1 MNWAREIW
9 EDIYTVR
16 MSEIWRRG
24 EVAGKK
30 AK

>member
-1 MNWAREIW
+1 MNWARETW
-9 EDIYTVR
+9 QDIYTVK
-16 MSEIWRRG
+16 MSDIWRRG

>member
-1 MNWAREIW
+1 MSWAREIW

-16 MSEIWRRG
+16 MSEIWRRW
-24 EVAGKK
+24 EGKK